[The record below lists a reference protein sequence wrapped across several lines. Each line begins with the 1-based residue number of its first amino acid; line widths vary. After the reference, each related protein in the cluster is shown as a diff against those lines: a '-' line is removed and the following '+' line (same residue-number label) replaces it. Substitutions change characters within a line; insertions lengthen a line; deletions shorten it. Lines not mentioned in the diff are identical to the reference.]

1 MEFKVFDTYEEA
13 SKYAADLVAEVI
25 KDKKDAVLGLATG
38 STPIG
43 MYKELIRKYEK
54 GELDFS
60 ETKSVNLDEYIGIDG
75 KHPQSYRYFM
85 NKNLFDHINVDKKNT
100 YVPNGIATDLN
111 DEARNYDKLVKSLGG
126 IDIQILGIGA
136 NGHIGFNEPSSTLH
150 LNTHVTNLKSETIT
164 ANARFFESEKEVPT
178 KAITMGIGAIM
189 NARRIVLIATGS
201 SKAEVVRSLKDSL
214 ISTNI
219 PATIL
224 KTHQDVMVILDKKAA
239 ELLKP

>member
-25 KDKKDAVLGLATG
+25 KNKKDAVLGLATG

-43 MYKELIRKYEK
+43 IYKELIRKYANQ
-54 GELDFS
+54 ELDFN
-60 ETKSVNLDEYIGIDG
+60 EVKSVNLDEYIGIDG
-75 KHPQSYRYFM
+75 NHPQSYRYFM
-85 NKNLFDHINVDKKNT
+85 NKNLFDHINIEKKNT
-100 YVPNGIATDLN
+100 YVPNGIAGDLN
-111 DEARNYDKLVKSLGG
+111 EEAKNYDKLVKSLGG

-136 NGHIGFNEPSSTLH
+136 NGHIGFNEPASTLH
-150 LNTHVTNLKSETIT
+150 LNTHVTNLKPETIT
-164 ANARFFESEKEVPT
+164 ANARFFESENEVPT

-189 NARRIVLIATGS
+189 NARKIVLIATGT

-224 KTHQDVMVILDKKAA
+224 KTHQNVVVILDKKAA
-239 ELLKP
+239 GLL